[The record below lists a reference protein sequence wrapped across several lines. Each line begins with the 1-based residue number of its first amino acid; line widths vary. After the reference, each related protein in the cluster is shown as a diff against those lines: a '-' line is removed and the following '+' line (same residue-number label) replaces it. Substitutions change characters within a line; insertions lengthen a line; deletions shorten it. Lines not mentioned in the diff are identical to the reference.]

1 MTIHP
6 FSSTTRSKVHTE
18 RASEAQSARDA
29 LAALRTEEPGLAV
42 KRAAPI
48 GLGFDLLD
56 RLLEGGL
63 HNHDLMLLGGSP
75 GIGKTIAALQM
86 ARHMAAEG
94 RTAVYVSY
102 EHDTPTMLGRLLS
115 MELGSLSQPHLDPEL
130 DRLRRVVVDATA
142 GYRSFEEVLHSEPL
156 IAQAVERLD
165 TYADRLLLVRG
176 SGAHTTLAELAAVI
190 ENLPEQDASV
200 MFVDYLQ
207 KVAVH
212 PEPAEEAEKIT
223 RVSEG
228 LKDLAL
234 EHDLAVVALVAADW
248 DGLRAGRTRLHHLRG
263 SSALAYECDVAV
275 LLNDKHRSVA
285 KNHLAYDTVK
295 AESYKQQVIFSL
307 EKNRGGPAMVDIEYR
322 KDFEHYRFV
331 PEGRYVVE
339 RLVDDRLEAE

>member
-1 MTIHP
+1 MTIEP
-6 FSSTTRSKVHTE
+6 IANLQTPQRGDLA
-18 RASEAQSARDA
+18 RPPRSARDA
-29 LAALRTEEPGLAV
+29 LWGLRSEDPRVVAH
-42 KRAAPI
+42 RPSPI
-48 GLGFDLLD
+48 SLGFDLLD
-56 RLLEGGL
+56 RLLDGGL
-63 HNHDLMLLGGSP
+63 HVHDLMLLGGSP
-75 GIGKTIAALQM
+75 GVGKTIAALQM

-94 RTAVYVSY
+94 RTAIYVSY
-102 EHDTPTMLGRLLS
+102 EHDTPTMLGRLLA
-115 MELGSLSQPHLDPEL
+115 MELGSLSTPQLDPEL
-130 DRLRRVVVDATA
+130 DRLRRVVVDATS
-142 GYRSFEEVLHSEPL
+142 GYRSFDEVLRSEPL
-156 IAQAVERLD
+156 VAEAVERFE
-165 TYADRLLLVRG
+165 TYADRLVLVRG
-176 SGAHTTLAELAAVI
+176 SGAHTTLRELASVVAGI
-190 ENLPEQDASV
+190 EEQDASV
-200 MFVDYLQ
+200 LFVDYLQ

-275 LLNDKHRSVA
+275 LLNDKFRSVS
-285 KNHLAYDTVK
+285 KTHLAYDTVK
-295 AESYKQQVIFSL
+295 AESFKHQVIFSL

-331 PEGRYVVE
+331 PEGRYVAE